1 MADGRP
7 LSSEIKDALRA
18 CTELRAMADDHTPFG
33 GARSDVDLKLRDI
46 ELLLNTILRAISCS
60 H

>member
-7 LSSEIKDALRA
+7 LSSEIKDGLQALR
-18 CTELRAMADDHTPFG
+18 ELRAMADISPFG
-33 GARSDVDLKLRDI
+33 PLAAIDLKIRDI
-46 ELLLNTILRAISCS
+46 ELLLHSILRAISCS